1 MIAPGRIASPQRLVV
16 LLRRI
21 DPVTHAGL
29 CCLCRPFL
37 GKGERAGQSSET
49 HSRWDHGDRDGAGRG
64 HFIVLMPASRGHSRL
79 RPLGE
84 VKMNNTLTDVL
95 GLEVGHYTDL
105 AAGTGCTVVL
115 APGGAVGGVDVRGA
129 APGTRETDLL
139 RAENMVE
146 QLHAVTLS
154 GGSAFGLAAASG
166 VMRYLEGQGI
176 GHRVRDWVVPIVP
189 SAIIFDLG
197 IGKSSVRPTDEN
209 GFAAAAA
216 ATSDA
221 VAQGTIGAGTG
232 ATVGKGLGSTGSM
245 KGGVGSASMD
255 LGDGV
260 VLAALAV
267 VNAVG
272 GVHDPDTGEL
282 LAGPLRDGVPVST
295 VDLYADPDY
304 GRPARASGPESLSNT
319 TIAVIGTS
327 LQLTKA
333 QANRLATVAHDG
345 LALAIRPTHTLHDG
359 DTVFAMAT
367 GLVDALDEYPR
378 LCALAPTV
386 MARAIVNA
394 VKKATSL
401 HGRPSHAAV
410 FGDGNG

>member
-1 MIAPGRIASPQRLVV
+1 
-16 LLRRI
+16 
-21 DPVTHAGL
+21 
-29 CCLCRPFL
+29 
-37 GKGERAGQSSET
+37 
-49 HSRWDHGDRDGAGRG
+49 
-64 HFIVLMPASRGHSRL
+64 
-79 RPLGE
+79 
-84 VKMNNTLTDVL
+84 MNNTLTDVL

-115 APGGAVGGVDVRGA
+115 ARDGAVGGVDVRGA

-146 QLHAVTLS
+146 RVHAITLS
-154 GGSAFGLAAASG
+154 GGSAYGLAAATG
-166 VMRYLEGQGI
+166 VMRYLEGEGI

-189 SAIIFDLG
+189 AAIIFDLN
-197 IGKSSVRPTDEN
+197 IGESSVRPTDEN

-216 ATSDA
+216 ATA
-221 VAQGTIGAGTG
+221 EVVAEGTVGAGTG
-232 ATVGKGLGSTGSM
+232 ATVGKALGPGTSM
-245 KGGVGSASMD
+245 KGGLGCASID

-282 LAGPLRDGVPVST
+282 LAGPLRDGRPVDS
-295 VDLYADPDY
+295 VEIYAAPEY
-304 GRPARASGPESLSNT
+304 GRAPRTVQPEPLSNT

-327 LQLTKA
+327 LKLTKA

-345 LALAIRPTHTLHDG
+345 LALAVRPTHTLHDG

-367 GLVDALDEYPR
+367 GLVDAADEYPR

-386 MARAIVNA
+386 MARAIVSA
-394 VKKATSL
+394 IKTATSL
-401 HGRPSHAAV
+401 HGRPSYSAV
-410 FGDGNG
+410 FENGNG